1 MALAEEYVWLLL
13 HFSILTTFSIIAPLV
28 SFAYLGKWSYSYT
41 LWYFYCRQF

>member
-41 LWYFYCRQF
+41 LWYFYCGQF